1 MPVGDSDSGV
11 GLESRQISV
20 NYNFLNQHINWWHAK
35 MDNSEPQGI
44 NPEEHQGNLST
55 RMHNLSFNF
64 GVNSYMNVSSSFLFG
79 SRHMDFLGGESIHHR
94 DEGFSG
100 YVQSQTMLKIL
111 LENDTQG
118 RRIFA
123 GVGLIVPTMN
133 TSNQFQENPYAL
145 SDQLKEH
152 THFALSDGNL
162 KAVFTFEAF
171 NRTKKSLIFGTVSTL
186 EKSIKKSA
194 SGLKVGNLYNAFL
207 YTFLHHAKINQYVTP
222 YLALNYMYQSQSKW
236 DNYDGVTISPGGILN
251 IGGGFKSILNNNT
264 ISVSFY
270 KSMYERIDV
279 SGEGSYVESS
289 MDSYNISVSIG
300 YLIS

>member
-1 MPVGDSDSGV
+1 
-11 GLESRQISV
+11 
-20 NYNFLNQHINWWHAK
+20 

-44 NPEEHQGNLST
+44 NPEDHKGDLST
-55 RMHNLSFNF
+55 RMHNFSFNF
-64 GVNSYMNVSSSFLFG
+64 GINSYINVNSSFLFG
-79 SRHMDFLGGESIHHR
+79 SRHMDFLGEESIHHR

-100 YVQSQTMLKIL
+100 YVQSKTTLKIL
-111 LENDTQG
+111 LENNKRG

-123 GVGLIVPTMN
+123 GFGCIVPTTN
-133 TSNQFQENPYAL
+133 TSKHFQENPYAL
-145 SDQLKEH
+145 SDELKEH

-194 SGLKVGNLYNAFL
+194 SGLKAGNLYNTFL

-236 DNYDGVTISPGGILN
+236 DNYDGTTVSPGGILN
-251 IGGGFKSILNNNT
+251 IGCGFKSILNNNS
-264 ISVSFY
+264 ISVSLY
-270 KSMYERIDV
+270 KSIYERIDV
-279 SGEGSYVESS
+279 SGEGSFVESS
-289 MDSYNISVSIG
+289 MDSYNISISIG
-300 YLIS
+300 RLINY